1 MENIN
6 EIKKVYLS
14 SKPRLEILDGLRGVA
29 AVIVVLFHIFEIYSG
44 GPTGQI
50 INHGY
55 LAVDFFYLLSGF
67 VIGYAYDNRW
77 DKMSYWDFYKRRLIR
92 LHPMVIAG
100 TFFGV
105 CYYFLSETYFFPNIK
120 NINPLLFLVAV
131 LFSFLNIPTPPSIDI
146 RGFRETNSLNGASWT
161 LNYEYLINIL
171 YSLIIRNLNV
181 YFIAILT
188 FISGFFTITLTLN
201 LDIFGIL
208 VNREERKYTVIG
220 GWEITP
226 CEVYIAFVRL
236 FYPFFC
242 GYLISRLKISFKIPF
257 SFIICSI
264 VLAMS
269 LCIPRIGGDDWIING
284 LYETII
290 ILLIFPLIIIIG
302 AREVE
307 NNFIISKICKI
318 LGEFSYPLYITHNPV
333 VYCNYAWTYYHQN
346 DSMFNRISVSVGI
359 FLIAIFNTYATIKL
373 YDEPIRKWL
382 TNKYLIKNHPL
393 KENIIDDEN
402 KNKEKIDEINKE
414 INIGSINKLED
425 DKINLGKDKND

>member
-6 EIKKVYLS
+6 KTKNANLK

-67 VIGYAYDNRW
+67 VIGYAYDHKW
-77 DKMSYWDFYKRRLIR
+77 DKMTYWDFYKRRLIR
-92 LHPMVIAG
+92 LHPMVMAG
-100 TFFGV
+100 TFFGI
-105 CYYFLSETYFFPNIK
+105 CYFFLSETYFFPNIK
-120 NINPLLFLVAV
+120 DVKPFTLLVAV

-171 YSLIIRNLNV
+171 YSLIIRKLNV
-181 YFIAILT
+181 YIISIIT

-208 VNREERKYTVIG
+208 VNREERKFTVIG
-220 GWEITP
+220 GWEITS

-242 GYLISRLKISFKIPF
+242 GYLISRLKISIKIPF
-257 SFIICSI
+257 SFILCSI
-264 VLAMS
+264 ALAIS
-269 LCIPRIGGDDWIING
+269 LCIPRIGGKHWIING

-302 AREVE
+302 AGDVE

-318 LGEFSYPLYITHNPV
+318 LGEFSYPLYITHNPI
-333 VYCNYAWTYYHQN
+333 VYCNYAWTYNNKN
-346 DSMFNRISVSVGI
+346 DSMFNKISVSVGI
-359 FLIAIFNTYATIKL
+359 FLIAIFNTYAIIKL

-382 TNKYLIKNHPL
+382 TSKYLIKNQPL
-393 KENIIDDEN
+393 KENVNDEN

-414 INIGSINKLED
+414 FNIGIINKLED
-425 DKINLGKDKND
+425 DNRNIEKDKNE